1 MAIMVFGSTFP
12 RYLMYFGVS
21 LLSGNSKKGV
31 ARSKNV
37 TKAINPKIIIDL
49 DMVKGILITPF

>member
-1 MAIMVFGSTFP
+1 
-12 RYLMYFGVS
+12 MYFGVS